1 MVCTASSSTYVNLT
15 KILIQILY
23 IIQVYGGYDRYTRK
37 LRWMHAAHR
46 WSIITYGAYTLL
58 GALLRN
64 NAEEDHHAIPHAYFS
79 IAANILPL
87 IPPSNLLQPPL
98 PSPLSFASTFLT
110 STAMPAAPGLT
121 LAEFRAS
128 ALTSTSALSSYYAN
142 LSRQLSSPEFKGTN
156 TLISAS
162 TPAYF
167 ETRLAQLQEADPDR
181 TLLPLHGVPYTLK
194 DNVDKAG
201 VATTC
206 ACPEYSYNASTDSA
220 IAAVLDALGGV
231 YVGKTNMDQFA
242 TGLVGTRSPYY
253 GVVRNWHDEA
263 YVSGGSSSGAARSI
277 VEGIALIAV
286 GTDTAGSGRVP
297 AAMQGIIGLKPSRKV
312 IPTDG
317 VVPACKSLD
326 CVALFMKT
334 CDDACE
340 VYELVVKMLSER
352 DMSLRAS
359 QLVTRMIP
367 TSGDENTPSNMNNN
381 SAEGGLSFSFGIPN
395 GDNLLFL
402 DDKSR
407 ASFDHAVHTLTSL
420 SSSDSGISGKL
431 ADDIDFNILSRTAR
445 LLYEDALVCERYS
458 AVGASLERICADE
471 DGSDD
476 RARLNGVDD
485 TVRRI
490 ILSAKKWQGW
500 QVFNA
505 LGRLDALQTEADRHI
520 WSKVD
525 IVVVPSVPGVV
536 TVDQVAA
543 DPVGKNSLLG
553 TYTNFVNLLDLCAV
567 AVPCTASSS
576 PSDGHD
582 GDAVPRGIT
591 IIGRALED
599 WKVLAIA
606 KAFGRC
612 LSA

>member
-1 MVCTASSSTYVNLT
+1 
-15 KILIQILY
+15 
-23 IIQVYGGYDRYTRK
+23 
-37 LRWMHAAHR
+37 
-46 WSIITYGAYTLL
+46 
-58 GALLRN
+58 
-64 NAEEDHHAIPHAYFS
+64 
-79 IAANILPL
+79 
-87 IPPSNLLQPPL
+87 
-98 PSPLSFASTFLT
+98 
-110 STAMPAAPGLT
+110 MPAAPGLT

-128 ALTSTSALSSYYAN
+128 ALTSTSALSSYYAT
-142 LSRQLSSPEFKGTN
+142 LSSRLSSPEFKDTN

-162 TPAYF
+162 SPAYF
-167 ETRLAQLQEADPDR
+167 ETRLAQLQEADPDC

-194 DNVDKAG
+194 DNVDK
-201 VATTC
+201 VDVPTTC
-206 ACPEYSYNASTDSA
+206 ACPGYSYNASTDSA

-242 TGLVGTRSPYY
+242 TGLVGTRSPHY

-334 CDDACE
+334 CDDACA

-359 QLVTRMIP
+359 QLVTRMMS
-367 TSGDENTPSNMNNN
+367 TSDDEKTLSNMDSK
-381 SAEGGLSFSFGIPN
+381 SAGTGLSFSFGIPN
-395 GDNLLFL
+395 GDSLVLL

-407 ASFDHAVHTLTSL
+407 ASFDHAVQTLTSL
-420 SSSDSGISGKL
+420 SSSGDGDVVGKL
-431 ADDIDFNILSRTAR
+431 VDDIDFSILSQTAR

-458 AVGASLERICADE
+458 AVGASLERMCADE

-490 ILSAKKWQGW
+490 IVSAKKWQGW
-500 QVFNA
+500 QVFDA

-525 IVVVPSVPGVV
+525 IIVVPSVPGVV

-576 PSDGHD
+576 PSDGD
-582 GDAVPRGIT
+582 DVDAVPRGIT

-612 LSA
+612 VSA